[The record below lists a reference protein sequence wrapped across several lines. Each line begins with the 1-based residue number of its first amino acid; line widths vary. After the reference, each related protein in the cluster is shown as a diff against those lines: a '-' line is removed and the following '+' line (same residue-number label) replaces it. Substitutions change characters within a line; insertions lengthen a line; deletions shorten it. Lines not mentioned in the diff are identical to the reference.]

1 MLLACPPSS
10 ARATCQALTRGA
22 VCLLLSPCDEGSDEI
37 AMLAVELGAPMT
49 DEEVAAAMAEMDT
62 DGGGDVDW
70 EEFLFWWKDQQSK
83 PPGQS
88 SAFKFADALNGAFK
102 TASKNNAK
110 RQARRGRKGFAEQ
123 AAANA
128 SSVNAMRG
136 R

>member
-1 MLLACPPSS
+1 MLLPCDDGH
-10 ARATCQALTRGA
+10 ATC
-22 VCLLLSPCDEGSDEI
+22 DEIVTPNSDEI

-49 DEEVAAAMAEMDT
+49 DEEVQEAMAEMDT

-70 EEFLFWWKDQQSK
+70 EEFLFWWQDQQNK

-102 TASKNNAK
+102 TANSNNAK
-110 RQARRGRKGFAEQ
+110 RQARRGRKGLAEQ

-128 SSVNAMRG
+128 NSVNAMRG

>member
-1 MLLACPPSS
+1 MTFG
-10 ARATCQALTRGA
+10 R
-22 VCLLLSPCDEGSDEI
+22 DEI
-37 AMLAVELGAPMT
+37 AMLEVELGTPMT
-49 DEEVAAAMAEMDT
+49 DEEVQAAMDEMDT

-70 EEFLFWWKDQQSK
+70 EEFLFWWQDQQNK

-102 TASKNNAK
+102 TANANNAK
-110 RQARRGRKGFAEQ
+110 RQARRSRKGLAEQ

-128 SSVNAMRG
+128 NSVNAMRG

>member
-1 MLLACPPSS
+1 MLCSESS
-10 ARATCQALTRGA
+10 RVPCAIATQRH
-22 VCLLLSPCDEGSDEI
+22 DETMTTSDEI

-49 DEEVAAAMAEMDT
+49 DEEVQEAMDEMDT

-70 EEFLFWWKDQQSK
+70 EEFLFWWQDQQNK

-102 TASKNNAK
+102 QATKNNER
-110 RQARRGRKGFAEQ
+110 RQARRGRKGLAEQ

-128 SSVNAMRG
+128 NSVNAMRG